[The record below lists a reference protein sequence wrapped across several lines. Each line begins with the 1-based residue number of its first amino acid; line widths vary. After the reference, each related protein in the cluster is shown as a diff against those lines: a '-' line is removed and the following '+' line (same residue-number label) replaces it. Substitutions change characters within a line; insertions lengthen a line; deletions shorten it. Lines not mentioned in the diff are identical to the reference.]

1 MVAEIL
7 LLVVRSDHL
16 QGFKWLVLW
25 SATSDLVCY
34 PLGSTLRH
42 KCAALKTACVV
53 YLSQNTVRYYT
64 TLKG

>member
-7 LLVVRSDHL
+7 LLVVRTDHL

-34 PLGSTLRH
+34 PLGSTLLH
-42 KCAALKTACVV
+42 KYTALKTVRAV

-64 TLKG
+64 TVKG